1 MRGIIVLKLSKDSE
15 PAIDV
20 QYPENICEELEI
32 STSGLLSLYEQHET
46 VKTGPNYLE
55 MQIKRNVSVASFFT
69 GHSNRSFLG
78 KPDHSITIFLSD
90 DDTLPNTFEGQV
102 RRIAFEL
109 LPKRQ
114 EPNFYD
120 LFVQYFE
127 LLKKGELD
135 PYYEQILEL
144 TQDLSSKKQRIN
156 DLAQKVSLLVSDR
169 TAHLKNVDALKD
181 EINELY
187 TKMDNWSAQMA
198 ELNEYNASLTQ
209 KIKELN
215 MIINQQKGQLIQKD
229 NQITNLSNVIND
241 KIEIE
246 EGAEKLLNQI
256 KMIKSQN
263 QTLSEEISQLNET
276 NKNLKFQVLKAN
288 RENEDHLD
296 TITNLKL
303 EIRELKQHPTS
314 ENIAENTGKGKKK
327 DEIIEMKKELKVL
340 RKERDHYKDIVK
352 KNKLL

>member
-1 MRGIIVLKLSKDSE
+1 LRGIVILNLSEGSE
-15 PAIDV
+15 PTIDI
-20 QYPENICEELEI
+20 QYPDDICDILQI
-32 STSGLLSLYEQHET
+32 STSGLLSLFEQHKN

-90 DDTLPNTFEGQV
+90 DDTLPKTFEGQV

-109 LPKRQ
+109 LPKRDNPDFLDQ
-114 EPNFYD
+114 FIE
-120 LFVQYFE
+120 YFE
-127 LLKKGELD
+127 LLKTGELD
-135 PYYEQILEL
+135 PYYQQIVEL
-144 TQDLSSKKQRIN
+144 TQDLSSKRERID

-169 TAHLKNVDALKD
+169 SDHLRNVDALKD

-187 TKMDNWSAQMA
+187 TKMDNWSVQMA
-198 ELNEYNASLTQ
+198 ELNEYNASLTM

-215 MIINQQKGQLIQKD
+215 QLTTQQKRQLEQKD
-229 NQITNLSNVIND
+229 IQISNLGNILSE
-241 KIEIE
+241 KSEIE
-246 EGAEKLLNQI
+246 DGAEKLLNQI
-256 KMIKSQN
+256 KMIKAQN
-263 QTLSEEISQLNET
+263 QTLSDEISSLNET

-288 RENEDHLD
+288 REQDAHLE

-303 EIRELKQHPTS
+303 EIRELQQPIPS
-314 ENIAENTGKGKKK
+314 ETTGAGKKK
-327 DEIIEMKKELKVL
+327 DDIIEMKKELKVL
-340 RKERDHYKDIVK
+340 RREIDHYKDIIK

>member
-1 MRGIIVLKLSKDSE
+1 VILNLSEGSE
-15 PAIDV
+15 PTVDI
-20 QYPENICEELEI
+20 QYPENICDELQI
-32 STSGLLSLYEQHET
+32 STSGLLSLFEQHKN

-78 KPDHSITIFLSD
+78 KPEHSIAIFLSD

-114 EPNFYD
+114 DPDFYEQ
-120 LFVQYFE
+120 FVQYYE

-135 PYYEQILEL
+135 PYYQQILEL
-144 TQDLSSKKQRIN
+144 TQDLSSKKEKID
-156 DLAQKVSLLVSDR
+156 DLAHKVSLLVSDR
-169 TAHLKNVDALKD
+169 SDHLRNVDALKD
-181 EINELY
+181 EINGLY

-198 ELNEYNASLTQ
+198 ELNEYNASLTM

-215 MIINQQKGQLIQKD
+215 KTTTQQKNQIIQKD
-229 NQITNLSNVIND
+229 TQIANLNSILND
-241 KIEIE
+241 KSEIE
-246 EGAEKLLNQI
+246 ESAEKLLDQI
-256 KMIKSQN
+256 KRVKSENQN
-263 QTLSEEISQLNET
+263 LSQEISKLNET

-288 RENEDHLD
+288 RENESHLG

-303 EIRELKQHPTS
+303 ETRELRQQIS
-314 ENIAENTGKGKKK
+314 YENSDKSKKV
-327 DEIIEMKKELKVL
+327 DDIVEMKKELKVL
-340 RKERDHYKDIVK
+340 RRERDHYKEIVK
-352 KNKLL
+352 KNNLL

>member
-1 MRGIIVLKLSKDSE
+1 MKGIVILNLSEGSE
-15 PAIDV
+15 PTIDI
-20 QYPENICEELEI
+20 QYPDDICDILQI
-32 STSGLLSLYEQHET
+32 STSGLLSLFEQHEN

-109 LPKRQ
+109 LPKR
-114 EPNFYD
+114 ENPDFYEQ
-120 LFVQYFE
+120 FIEYFE

-135 PYYEQILEL
+135 PYYQQILEL
-144 TQDLSSKKQRIN
+144 TQDLSSKKERIE

-169 TAHLKNVDALKD
+169 SDHLRNVEALKD
-181 EINELY
+181 EINGLY

-198 ELNEYNASLTQ
+198 ELNEYNASLTM

-215 MIINQQKGQLIQKD
+215 QLTAQQKTQLEQKD
-229 NQITNLSNVIND
+229 NQITNLGNLISE
-241 KIEIE
+241 KSEIE

-256 KMIKSQN
+256 KEIKVEN
-263 QTLSEEISQLNET
+263 QALADKISNLNEI

-288 RENEDHLD
+288 RESEAHLE

-303 EIRELKQHPTS
+303 ELQELDQQISPGIIIKSKS
-314 ENIAENTGKGKKK
+314 E
-327 DEIIEMKKELKVL
+327 DDIIEMKKELKVL
-340 RKERDHYKDIVK
+340 RRERDHYREIVK

>member
-1 MRGIIVLKLSKDSE
+1 LRGIVILNLSEGSE
-15 PAIDV
+15 PTIDI
-20 QYPENICEELEI
+20 QYPENICDELQI
-32 STSGLLSLYEQHET
+32 STSGLLSLFEQHKT

-78 KPDHSITIFLSD
+78 KPEHSITIFLSD
-90 DDTLPNTFEGQV
+90 DDTLPKTFKGQV

-114 EPNFYD
+114 EPDFYD
-120 LFVQYFE
+120 QFVKYFE

-135 PYYEQILEL
+135 PYYQQMLEL
-144 TQDLSSKKQRIN
+144 TQDLSSKRERID

-169 TAHLKNVDALKD
+169 SDHLRNVDALKD
-181 EINELY
+181 EINGLY
-187 TKMDNWSAQMA
+187 TKMDNWSGQMA
-198 ELNEYNASLTQ
+198 ELNEYNVSLTM

-215 MIINQQKGQLIQKD
+215 KLSTQQKNELTQRD
-229 NQITNLSNVIND
+229 AQIANLTTILNEKS
-241 KIEIE
+241 EIE
-246 EGAEKLLNQI
+246 EGAEKLLDQI
-256 KMIKSQN
+256 KRIKSEDQN
-263 QTLSEEISQLNET
+263 LNQEISKLNET

-288 RENEDHLD
+288 RENEAHLD

-303 EIRELKQHPTS
+303 EMRNLRQQISS
-314 ENIAENTGKGKKK
+314 ENSDKGKKK
-327 DEIIEMKKELKVL
+327 DEIVEMKKELKVL
-340 RKERDHYKDIVK
+340 RRERDHYKEIVK